1 MAHNTGGTANNISA
15 GKLFLP
21 QGPCVSDEEPDIY
34 DLPLSDILHVSQQ
47 LEDIITSDLANLV
60 EPKNRATASNAS
72 SEPELHKNT
81 DKVVHTDHSF
91 IPIDDYV
98 YHPEKES
105 FAISSSEFSDD
116 SSPLSVLKFD
126 NVTVAFCPQQFDTAG
141 RTTDKIPDKNLM
153 QQERVNGGN
162 GDFVSPNIITT
173 VQSKE
178 AGGEP
183 EPAVDP
189 DQEQKSK
196 KKDETKV
203 TKSVHVST
211 TFSFLFC
218 FIAAGLTKFPY
229 FHTHNKELSCP
240 TSQ

>member
-1 MAHNTGGTANNISA
+1 MSI
-15 GKLFLP
+15 
-21 QGPCVSDEEPDIY
+21 
-34 DLPLSDILHVSQQ
+34 
-47 LEDIITSDLANLV
+47 EDS
-60 EPKNRATASNAS
+60 
-72 SEPELHKNT
+72 
-81 DKVVHTDHSF
+81 
-91 IPIDDYV
+91 V

-116 SSPLSVLKFD
+116 SSPLYVLKFD
-126 NVTVAFCPQQFDTAG
+126 NVTVTFCPQQFDTAG
-141 RTTDKIPDKNLM
+141 HTTDKIPDKNLM

-162 GDFVSPNIITT
+162 GDFASPNIITT

-178 AGGEP
+178 TGGEP

-211 TFSFLFC
+211 TFSFGIGC
-218 FIAAGLTKFPY
+218 Y
-229 FHTHNKELSCP
+229 S
-240 TSQ
+240 